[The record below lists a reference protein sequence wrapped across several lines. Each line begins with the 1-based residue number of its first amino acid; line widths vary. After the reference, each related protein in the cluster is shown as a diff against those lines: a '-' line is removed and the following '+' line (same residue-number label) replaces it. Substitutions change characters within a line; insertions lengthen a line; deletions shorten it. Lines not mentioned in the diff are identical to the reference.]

1 MPAKSKIAQPQRTL
15 GQFVRETIQP
25 YKQLAPFLKPYRGK
39 FALGIACGVAAGGV
53 NGCYALVLKHV
64 MEYVFPHGAKVV
76 THGAGVANAPTI
88 DGILW
93 MCALIPAM
101 VVARSFFGYLN
112 AFWMSWVSLRLLV
125 DIRTKL
131 FRHILQQSLDFFAK
145 TRSGQLLSRVNNDA
159 RMAQQALTTVS
170 GDIVTQ
176 PFAILSAIATLFYID
191 WRFTLGSLVLFPIC
205 LIPIIVFGRKV
216 RQAGKDEENEAGAMM
231 VIMQEAFAGIRV
243 IKSLCR
249 EEDEMKEFEDSS
261 ATQFRN
267 TVKIRKAI
275 EIVSPLIESVAAC
288 GVGLALFYVWYYHV
302 SAATF
307 IGLLTGL
314 FMLYDPVKKL
324 SKVSGQMQRCF
335 ASTTRIFELLALEP
349 SVRDLP
355 EAKVLPK
362 SRGEIYFEDV
372 FFQYPTGEAVL
383 KGIKLRIEPGKTVA
397 LVGASGAGKST
408 MLSLI
413 LRFYD
418 PKYGRIYLDGENI
431 CKVTTESLRAQMSI
445 VTQETFLFHTTIAE
459 NIRYGRF
466 DATDE
471 EVREAARQAF
481 AHDFIEKQ
489 SKGYETVIG
498 DKGCMLSGGQQQRV
512 SIARALLKNAPIL
525 LLDEATSALDSESET
540 EVQRAI
546 DTLAEGRTV
555 IAIAHRLSTILNA
568 DQIVVMDRGEIKD
581 VGTHA
586 ELYENSAYYRR
597 LYDLQFKRHHG
608 EEIPAAELS
617 EVS

>member
-1 MPAKSKIAQPQRTL
+1 
-15 GQFVRETIQP
+15 
-25 YKQLAPFLKPYRGK
+25 
-39 FALGIACGVAAGGV
+39 
-53 NGCYALVLKHV
+53 
-64 MEYVFPHGAKVV
+64 MEY
-76 THGAGVANAPTI
+76 AGWGGKAAHASTAAASSPKI
-88 DGILW
+88 DDILW
-93 MCALIPAM
+93 ICALIPGM
-101 VVARSFFGYLN
+101 VVARSFFAYLN
-112 AFWMSWVSLRLLV
+112 AYWMAWTSLRLLV

-145 TRSGQLLSRVNNDA
+145 TRAGQLLSRVNNDA
-159 RMAQQALTTVS
+159 RMAQQALTSVS
-170 GDIVTQ
+170 ADVITQ
-176 PFAILSAIATLFYID
+176 PFAIIASVAALCYID
-191 WRFTLGSLVLFPIC
+191 WRFTVCSLVLFPIC

-249 EEDEMKEFEDSS
+249 EEDEMKDFEESS

-267 TVKIRKAI
+267 SMKVRRSI
-275 EIVSPLIESVAAC
+275 EIVSPMIESVAAL
-288 GVGLALFYVWYYHV
+288 GVSLALFYVWYYQV
-302 SAATF
+302 SSATF
-307 IGLLTGL
+307 VALLLGL
-314 FMLYDPVKKL
+314 FTMYDPVKKL

-335 ASTTRIFELLALEP
+335 ASTSRIFELLALEP
-349 SVRDLP
+349 SVKDLP
-355 EAKVLPK
+355 DAKVLPK

-372 FFQYPTGEAVL
+372 FFQYPTGESVL
-383 KGIKLRIEPGKTVA
+383 KGIKLRIEAGKTYA

-418 PKYGRIYLDGENI
+418 PKFGRIYIDGQNI
-431 CKVTTESLRAQMSI
+431 RNLTTESVRAQMSI

-471 EVREAARQAF
+471 EVREAARQAY

-489 SKGYETVIG
+489 PKGYETVIG

-525 LLDEATSALDSESET
+525 LLDEATSALDSESEK

-586 ELYENSAYYRR
+586 ELYEKSAYYRR

-608 EEIPAAELS
+608 AEVPAAELA
-617 EVS
+617 EIL

>member
-1 MPAKSKIAQPQRTL
+1 MPAKPKTAQPKRTP
-15 GQFVRETIQP
+15 GQFARETIQP

-39 FALGIACGVAAGGV
+39 FALGIACGVAAGAV

-64 MEYVFPHGAKVV
+64 MEYVFPHGAKV
-76 THGAGVANAPTI
+76 AGVANAPTI

-112 AFWMSWVSLRLLV
+112 AYWMAWVSLRLLV

-131 FRHILQQSLDFFAK
+131 FRHILRQSLDFFAK

-176 PFAILSAIATLFYID
+176 PFAIIAAIIALYVIEP
-191 WRFTLGSLVLFPIC
+191 RFTLGSLVLFPIC
-205 LIPIIVFGRKV
+205 LIPIVVFGRKV

-275 EIVSPLIESVAAC
+275 EIVSPLIESVAAV

-349 SVRDLP
+349 SVKDLP
-355 EAKVLPK
+355 GAKVLPK

-372 FFQYPTGEAVL
+372 FFQYPTGETVL
-383 KGIKLRIEPGKTVA
+383 KGIKLLIEAGKTYA

-418 PKYGRIYLDGENI
+418 PKYGRIYIDGENI
-431 CKVTTESLRAQMSI
+431 RTVTTESLRAQMSI

-471 EVREAARQAF
+471 EVREAARQAY
-481 AHDFIEKQ
+481 AHEFIEKQ
-489 SKGYETVIG
+489 PKGYETVIG

-581 VGTHA
+581 TGTHA
-586 ELYENSAYYRR
+586 ELYEKSAYYRR

-608 EEIPAAELS
+608 GEVPAAELA
-617 EVS
+617 EVL